1 MCVFEQFVFG
11 QPRDNFLCVLSGTCR
26 FRSPR
31 ITAQYHLFREQR
43 LEEIRT
49 RAFAAISG
57 P

>member
-11 QPRDNFLCVLSGTCR
+11 QPGDNFLCVLSGTCR

-49 RAFAAISG
+49 GAFAAISG